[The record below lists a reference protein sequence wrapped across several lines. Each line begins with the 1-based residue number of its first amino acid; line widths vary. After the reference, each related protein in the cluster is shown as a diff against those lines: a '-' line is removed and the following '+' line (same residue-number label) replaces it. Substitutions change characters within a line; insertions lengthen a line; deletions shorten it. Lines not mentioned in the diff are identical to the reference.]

1 MLNLPDAVADFLCS
15 SQIERRSPAYLL
27 SNERGILLDWGGNTI
42 VYGIENLS
50 RGELIEPQLSIL
62 AGVIPFTG
70 SPSCIRFVRFG
81 SVTADVHLFSSAE
94 GDWVV
99 LLDVGQEA
107 EQIRS
112 IQQEKYKL
120 QSSLESH
127 PKESFIE
134 LGQLDKLKL
143 LLEERDLELRK
154 ALGAIERAAEVL
166 RQMVNR
172 GPGR

>member
-1 MLNLPDAVADFLCS
+1 M
-15 SQIERRSPAYLL
+15 
-27 SNERGILLDWGGNTI
+27 
-42 VYGIENLS
+42 
-50 RGELIEPQLSIL
+50 
-62 AGVIPFTG
+62 
-70 SPSCIRFVRFG
+70 
-81 SVTADVHLFSSAE
+81 FSSTE

-99 LLDVGQEA
+99 LLDVSQEA

-127 PKESFIE
+127 PKQSPIE
-134 LGQLDKLKL
+134 PGQLDKLKL
-143 LLEERDLELRK
+143 LIEERDLELRK
-154 ALGAIERAAEVL
+154 ALGAIEKAAEVL